1 VARLAVEGR
10 AQVIPVGVWI
20 DERDIILRKVHYKEG
35 GRLYT
40 VDSYFPR
47 FRAPYGVVFGRP
59 LSVAEYFDRDP
70 DREEYQRIATRI
82 LDRIY
87 ELEAEAGGL
96 FPPRSLM

>member
-1 VARLAVEGR
+1 
-10 AQVIPVGVWI
+10 VGAWI
-20 DERDIILRKVHYKEG
+20 DERDIIIRKVRYRER

-59 LSVAEYFDRDP
+59 LSLAEHFDRELDM
-70 DREEYQRIATRI
+70 EEYQRIATRI

-87 ELEAEAGGL
+87 ELETEARGL
-96 FPPRSLM
+96 VERRLR

>member
-1 VARLAVEGR
+1 VARLAVAGR
-10 AQVIPVGVWI
+10 AMVIPVGAWV
-20 DERDIILRKVHYKEG
+20 DERDIILRKVHYKEE

-59 LSVAEYFDRDP
+59 LSMAEYFDRDLGL
-70 DREEYQRIATRI
+70 EEYQRIATRV

-87 ELEAEAGGL
+87 ELEVEARGL
-96 FPPRSLM
+96 FFPKPGA